1 MVVSSLAHLTFVSA
15 AALFRWCSARAAKD
29 NSGKAVSCAELSYFL
44 FCTTVSKRHLL
55 SLTHGLNKMHTR
67 ACRAINKHLSLEHKC
82 VSVSVGSKIWSDIPT
97 SYHTAFA
104 WQCFTWWSSGEKPKH
119 CAWRNSCTSELFWQ
133 KCAGARWFRPKTD
146 TVCLTVCCD
155 DVTLLANR
163 YRVHKCKQKY
173 QLRPKYFECWV
184 QLQLPHPD
192 LITARPL
199 QSRNRSSRTC
209 LTKWLG

>member
-1 MVVSSLAHLTFVSA
+1 MSA

-82 VSVSVGSKIWSDIPT
+82 VSVSVGSKMWSDIPT
-97 SYHTAFA
+97 SYHTALPDSA
-104 WQCFTWWSSGEKPKH
+104 LPGDQVGKNLNIVLEGIQ
-119 CAWRNSCTSELFWQ
+119 ASELFWQ